1 MTAQE
6 PISTRPYLIRAMH
19 EWCIDNG
26 LTPYVAVRV
35 DGSVQVPQEYV
46 KDGEIVLN
54 ISHEATNSLQL
65 GNEFIEFR
73 ARFGGKSRQILVPVG
88 RVVAVY
94 ARENGQGMA
103 FPPPPSDM
111 PSAGSAAVAL
121 TATPAADPASP
132 AGRVVQLVVTE
143 GGNGA
148 GDDDGGD
155 TPHPPHPSP
164 APGGTR
170 PVLKRIK

>member
-6 PISTRPYLIRAMH
+6 PISTRPYLIRAMY

-35 DGSVQVPQEYV
+35 DDSVQVPREYV
-46 KDGEIVLN
+46 KDDEIVLN

-73 ARFGGKSRQILVPVG
+73 ARFGGKPRQILVPVG
-88 RVVAVY
+88 RVAAVY

-111 PSAGSAAVAL
+111 PSDGSVAVAQ
-121 TATPAADPASP
+121 TAVSTADPAVP

-143 GGNGA
+143 GGH
-148 GDDDGGD
+148 DDGDGGN
-155 TPHPPHPSP
+155 TPPSP
-164 APGGTR
+164 PAPASGGAR